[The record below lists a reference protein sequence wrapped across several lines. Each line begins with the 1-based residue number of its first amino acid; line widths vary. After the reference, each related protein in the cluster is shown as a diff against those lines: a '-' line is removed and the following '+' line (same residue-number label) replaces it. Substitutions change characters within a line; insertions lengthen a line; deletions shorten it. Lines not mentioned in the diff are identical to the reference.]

1 MARVRD
7 TAARVDGE
15 LRSRGVDPAHVLLG
29 VALLHAWRFMR
40 RVARLERDAA
50 AMAARVEKL
59 EAAAHMLREAGEDAK
74 KAEENAAAAWGDL
87 SKGIKLP
94 W

>member
-1 MARVRD
+1 MARVRE
-7 TAARVDGE
+7 TAERVDVE
-15 LRSRGVDPAHVLLG
+15 LRSRGVDPGHVLVGL
-29 VALLHAWRFMR
+29 VLLHAWRFMR

-50 AMAARVEKL
+50 EMASRVEKL
-59 EAAAHMLREAGEDAK
+59 EAAAHLLKEAGADAR